1 MNQKNWSNQDNYN
14 LLIKAQQG
22 NDDPQFWTTQ
32 YCLGLIGEI
41 DELLREINWK
51 KHRKDQHLEVNHENI
66 AMELADLT
74 KYVMSLWQV
83 WGFTLN
89 EMNDYVALKSRIL
102 VQLRKQEY
110 RVPSKDKIVVIC
122 DIDGTLADWRTSFID
137 WLVTIGVTPETKDPV
152 SSMML
157 DIDLLMRYS
166 DYYELKERFE
176 SSGGYRDLLPY
187 HDAVQWIQD
196 NRDKMYLIVTTAR
209 PDNVYHRIWA
219 DTWIWLD
226 SLNIVPDELHIAHEP
241 RILMANNL
249 NSDHKV
255 ILIDDNPGILIRA
268 ANNGIKTYCRWQPYN
283 NNLLHKNLQT
293 IKNFDEIGDL

>member
-1 MNQKNWSNQDNYN
+1 MNQKNWSDQDNYN
-14 LLIKAQQG
+14 LLIRAQQG
-22 NDDPQFWTTQ
+22 SDDPQFWTTQ

-51 KHRKDQHLEVNHENI
+51 KHRKDQHLEINRENI

-110 RVPSKDKIVVIC
+110 RIPTKSKVVVIC
-122 DIDGTLADWRTSFID
+122 DIDGTLADWRTSFIN
-137 WLVTIGVTPETKDPV
+137 WLSERDVNSETFDPV

-157 DIDLLMRYS
+157 DVDLLMRYS
-166 DYYELKERFE
+166 DYYELKEQFE
-176 SSGGYRDLLPY
+176 SSGGYRDLIPY
-187 HDAVQWIQD
+187 QDAIQWIQH
-196 NRDKMYLIVTTAR
+196 NRSEMYLIITTAR
-209 PDNVYHRIWA
+209 PNNVYHRIWA

-226 SLNIVPDELHIAHEP
+226 NLGVAPDELHITHEP
-241 RILMANNL
+241 RILMANDFSHEYN
-249 NSDHKV
+249 V

-268 ANNGIKTYCRWQPYN
+268 ANNGIKTYCREQPYN
-283 NNLLHKNLQT
+283 KSLIHKNMQT
-293 IKNFDEIGDL
+293 VKTFDEIGDL